1 MSIEE
6 LLERYTRRD
15 KLPHIWCPGCGN
27 GIIMGAVIRALDQ
40 TGVDQKKTVIVSGIG
55 CSSRAPGYMK
65 FDTLHTTH
73 GRALAYATGVKLA
86 RPELKV
92 VVLTGD
98 GDCAAIGGNHL
109 IHAARRNIDLTVVV
123 FNNDIYGMTGGQY
136 SPLTPQGS
144 YATTAPYGTVDR
156 NFDLCELVKA
166 AGGTYVARG
175 TTYHTRLLIDLI
187 SAGLEHKGF
196 SFIEVVSQCPM
207 YYGRK
212 NKFTSAVAMLEWQKE
227 HAVPVKAAAK
237 LTPEQLKGKFVIG
250 ELHREEAPEYTEVYA
265 KLVARARGE
274 EK

>member
-1 MSIEE
+1 MSVEE

-40 TGVDQKKTVIVSGIG
+40 AGVDQKKTVIVSGIG

-175 TTYHTRLLIDLI
+175 TTYHTRMLIDLI
-187 SAGLEHKGF
+187 SAGLGHKGF

-212 NKFTSAVAMLEWQKE
+212 NKLTSAVAMLEWQKE

-250 ELHREEAPEYTEVYA
+250 ELHRQEAPEYTEVYA
-265 KLVARARGE
+265 NLVARARGE

>member
-40 TGVDQKKTVIVSGIG
+40 AGVDQKKTVIVSGIG

-175 TTYHTRLLIDLI
+175 TTYHTRMLIDLI
-187 SAGLEHKGF
+187 SAGLGHKGF

-212 NKFTSAVAMLEWQKE
+212 NKLASAVAMLEWQKE

-265 KLVARARGE
+265 EVVARARGE

>member
-1 MSIEE
+1 MSVEE
-6 LLERYTRRD
+6 LMERYFRVN

-27 GIIMGAVIRALDQ
+27 GIIMGAVVRGLDQ
-40 TGVDQKKTVIVSGIG
+40 AGIGQKKTVIVSGIG

-73 GRALAYATGVKLA
+73 GRAIAYATGVKLA

-136 SPLTPQGS
+136 SPLTPRGS

-166 AGGTYVARG
+166 AGGTFVARG
-175 TTYHTRLLIDLI
+175 TTYHTRPLIDLV
-187 SAGLEHKGF
+187 AKGLEHKGF

-212 NKFTSAVAMLEWQKE
+212 NKLASPVAMLEWQKE

-237 LTPEQLKGKFVIG
+237 LSPEQLEGKFLIG
-250 ELHREEAPEYTEVYA
+250 ELYHQDAPEYTEVYA
-265 KLVARARGE
+265 EVVARVRGE
-274 EK
+274 QK

>member
-1 MSIEE
+1 
-6 LLERYTRRD
+6 
-15 KLPHIWCPGCGN
+15 
-27 GIIMGAVIRALDQ
+27 
-40 TGVDQKKTVIVSGIG
+40 
-55 CSSRAPGYMK
+55 MK

-73 GRALAYATGVKLA
+73 GRAIAYATGVKLA

-136 SPLTPQGS
+136 SPLTPRGS

-166 AGGTYVARG
+166 AGGTFVARG
-175 TTYHTRLLIDLI
+175 TTYHTRPLIDLV
-187 SAGLEHKGF
+187 AKGLEHKGF

-212 NKFTSAVAMLEWQKE
+212 NKLASPVAMLEWQKE

-237 LTPEQLKGKFVIG
+237 LSPEQLEGKFLIG
-250 ELHREEAPEYTEVYA
+250 ELYHQDAPEYTEVYA
-265 KLVARARGE
+265 EVVARVRGE
-274 EK
+274 QK

>member
-1 MSIEE
+1 MSVEE
-6 LLERYTRRD
+6 LIGQYFRAE

-27 GIIMGAVIRALDQ
+27 GIIMGAVVRALAQ

-109 IHAARRNIDLTVVV
+109 VHAARRNIDLTVVV

-136 SPLTPQGS
+136 SPLTPRGS

-156 NFDLCELVKA
+156 NFDLCKLVQA

-187 SAGLEHKGF
+187 KSGLEHKGF

-212 NKFTSAVAMLEWQKE
+212 NKLPSAVAMLEWQKE
-227 HAVPVKAAAK
+227 HAVPVQAAAK
-237 LTPEQLKGKFVIG
+237 LSPEQLAGRFVIG
-250 ELHREEAPEYTEVYA
+250 ELYHEDAPEYGEVYA
-265 KLVARARGE
+265 QVVARARGE
-274 EK
+274 A

>member
-1 MSIEE
+1 MSVEE

-40 TGVDQKKTVIVSGIG
+40 AGVHQKKTVIVSGIG

-212 NKFTSAVAMLEWQKE
+212 NKFTSAVAMMEWQKE
-227 HAVPVKAAAK
+227 HAVPVRAAAK